1 MLKDAS
7 DTFSTGS
14 ITRPM
19 AVHSRIAKALRGRAT
34 FPFTRTHMPLCELAK
49 LLHVQDTDHILQ
61 IANLSNLQCK
71 SRV

>member
-19 AVHSRIAKALRGRAT
+19 AVHSRTTKAPRDRAT
-34 FPFTRTHMPLCELAK
+34 FPFTRTHMPLCELEK
-49 LLHVQDTDHILQ
+49 LLHVQDTGHILQ
-61 IANLSNLQCK
+61 IANLSHLQCK
-71 SRV
+71 LRV